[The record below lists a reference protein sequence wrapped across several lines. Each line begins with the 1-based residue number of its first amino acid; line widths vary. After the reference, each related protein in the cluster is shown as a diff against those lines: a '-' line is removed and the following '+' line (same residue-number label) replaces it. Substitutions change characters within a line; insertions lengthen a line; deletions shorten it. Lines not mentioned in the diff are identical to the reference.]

1 MCMKKNLLY
10 KSIAVLL
17 CILMLSIIPLS
28 AYAASDSSKT
38 PVILVTDIIANEIV
52 ADVSNSQSEILYP
65 KENNDINKLIRRFIG
80 SYFMA
85 SEGRHDMAVDNFMS
99 ELNAAMRP
107 LALNPDGSLAF
118 ELSTVRSYSY
128 RLDKPTTPASMYFY
142 RNKAEVLDK
151 VYGGIGRKIADRIGD
166 ENVFAFNYDWRLDPA
181 ENAEKLNQY
190 IQDVKFLKGVNKVT
204 LVAEGFGGIVSSV
217 YLHNYAEANNFAD
230 IKNYVL
236 VNSYFQG
243 LGLVGDVFTGNI
255 MVHDSAL
262 VRYVN
267 DQPENYIAQFTMWL
281 TQYILNTE
289 WELSH
294 FTATITSTLRQR
306 KAKVYSYVK
315 DIFKTVPGLWAMV
328 PAAQFED
335 AKQFMQF
342 DPTINAQLSPMNPEL
357 LQKIDAYHEVQVAA
371 PETLK
376 KLQQSGAGVAIVAG
390 YNLQNFP
397 ITKNS
402 AINQSDGMVDTVYAS
417 AGADC
422 LKLNAAYLN
431 IFDFL
436 GKRNAQIVDTR
447 YDNVSGDRLI
457 DASTCAL
464 PQNTWF
470 IKNLKHNGF
479 RYDSNSSDF
488 IAWLATVESP
498 NVWRSVKYPQFMSYN
513 KFTQKLNTPSSN
525 SRPEGYLLGD
535 VNLDG
540 KVTAADARIVLR
552 VAAKLEKENKLSALA
567 KQNADVNLDG
577 KIDIKD
583 ARLMLRLAANL
594 DLDQ

>member
-1 MCMKKNLLY
+1 
-10 KSIAVLL
+10 
-17 CILMLSIIPLS
+17 
-28 AYAASDSSKT
+28 
-38 PVILVTDIIANEIV
+38 
-52 ADVSNSQSEILYP
+52 
-65 KENNDINKLIRRFIG
+65 
-80 SYFMA
+80 
-85 SEGRHDMAVDNFMS
+85 
-99 ELNAAMRP
+99 
-107 LALNPDGSLAF
+107 
-118 ELSTVRSYSY
+118 
-128 RLDKPTTPASMYFY
+128 
-142 RNKAEVLDK
+142 
-151 VYGGIGRKIADRIGD
+151 
-166 ENVFAFNYDWRLDPA
+166 
-181 ENAEKLNQY
+181 
-190 IQDVKFLKGVNKVT
+190 
-204 LVAEGFGGIVSSV
+204 
-217 YLHNYAEANNFAD
+217 
-230 IKNYVL
+230 
-236 VNSYFQG
+236 
-243 LGLVGDVFTGNI
+243 
-255 MVHDSAL
+255 
-262 VRYVN
+262 
-267 DQPENYIAQFTMWL
+267 
-281 TQYILNTE
+281 
-289 WELSH
+289 
-294 FTATITSTLRQR
+294 
-306 KAKVYSYVK
+306 
-315 DIFKTVPGLWAMV
+315 
-328 PAAQFED
+328 
-335 AKQFMQF
+335 
-342 DPTINAQLSPMNPEL
+342 
-357 LQKIDAYHEVQVAA
+357 
-371 PETLK
+371 
-376 KLQQSGAGVAIVAG
+376 VAG

-552 VAAKLEKENKLSALA
+552 VAAKLEKESKLSALA

-583 ARLMLRLAANL
+583 ARLILRLAANL